1 MIMDVA
7 ETAAEPQSSATE
19 VVDEGFVATPVVMD
33 LSPDMFRAY
42 CARHSLH
49 FETDQDGDISIRYP
63 YRADRA
69 CGLRVYVYRSGESR
83 SIMVVRVRSDKRFR
97 PIHRDQLLREI
108 NQYHCDKRW
117 PRIYLRNVA
126 DIVEINC
133 ESQTDLAA
141 GIHQDLLDD
150 IIDRTIMGSK
160 NFWKWLASRGIPGM
174 HDDAVTE

>member
-1 MIMDVA
+1 MVEDVS
-7 ETAAEPQSSATE
+7 ETAAIPQSSAKE
-19 VVDEGFVATPVVMD
+19 FVDDGSVATPVVMD

-42 CARHSLH
+42 CVRNGLR

-63 YRADRA
+63 YRANRS

-83 SIMVVRVRSDKRFR
+83 STMVVRVRSDRRFR
-97 PIHRDQLLREI
+97 PVHRDQLLREI

-141 GIHQDLLDD
+141 GIHQDLLND

-160 NFWKWLASRGIPGM
+160 NFWQWLASRGIPGM
-174 HDDAVTE
+174 HDDAVIE